1 MPLVDPGTPAQ
12 LSSRVS
18 DAFAARFGHAPAVV
32 GRAPGR
38 VNLIG
43 EHTDYNGGL
52 CLPVALPHATY
63 AAAATRD
70 DGVLRIASAG
80 FDQPWEGRL
89 SDLATGSV
97 TGWASYAAGVVWA
110 LAEDGLAVPGL
121 DVLLDSTVPVGGG
134 LSSSAA
140 VECAVAVAVAA
151 LAGAVLDDDLRH
163 RLLAACIRAESDMAG
178 APTGGMD
185 QAIALFAAPDT
196 ALLLDFGAD
205 SQSPVSLPL
214 QGSGV
219 TLLVINTGVS
229 HALTDGSY
237 GDRRAEC
244 NRAAELLGVP
254 SLSAASGWD
263 GLTDDLLV
271 RRTRHILTENDRVR
285 SVVAALDTGD
295 WAAVGRD
302 FVASHASMRDDFE
315 ISCAELDVA
324 VDAAVQAG
332 ALGARMTGG
341 GFGGSAVALVPE
353 ERVDA
358 VRRAVD
364 TAYVGQGWKAPTYLL
379 ASPGAAAGTVR

>member
-1 MPLVDPGTPAQ
+1 MSLVEPGTSAL
-12 LSSRVS
+12 LSARVS
-18 DAFAARFGHAPAVV
+18 EAFGHRFGRPASVV

-80 FDQPWEGRL
+80 FDEPWEGRL
-89 SDLATGSV
+89 SELAVGSV
-97 TGWASYAAGVVWA
+97 GGWAAYAVGVVWA
-110 LAEDGLAVPGL
+110 LAEDGLRVPGL

-151 LAGAVLDDDLRH
+151 LAGAALDDGLRH
-163 RLLAACIRAESDMAG
+163 RLLAACIRAESEMAG

-185 QAIALFAAPDT
+185 QAIALFAAPET
-196 ALLLDFGAD
+196 ALLLDFGTDTRA
-205 SQSPVSLPL
+205 PVPLPL
-214 QGSGV
+214 DGSGV
-219 TLLVINTGVS
+219 VLLVVNTGVS
-229 HALTDGSY
+229 HALTDGGY
-237 GDRRAEC
+237 GDRRGEC
-244 NRAAELLGVP
+244 DRAAELLGVP
-254 SLSAASGWD
+254 VLSRATGWD
-263 GLTDDLLV
+263 TLSDDVLV

-285 SVVAALDTGD
+285 SVVSSLGAGD
-295 WAAVGRD
+295 WAAVGRT
-302 FVASHASMRDDFE
+302 FTASHASMRDDFE

-358 VRRAVD
+358 VGRAVD
-364 TAYVGQGWKAPTYLL
+364 TAYAGQGWRAPTYLL
-379 ASPGAAAGTVR
+379 VSPGDAASVQ

>member
-1 MPLVDPGTPAQ
+1 M
-12 LSSRVS
+12 
-18 DAFAARFGHAPAVV
+18 V

-89 SDLATGSV
+89 SDLAAGSV
-97 TGWASYAAGVVWA
+97 TGWAAYAAGVVWA
-110 LAEDGLAVPGL
+110 LAEDGLSVPGL

-140 VECAVAVAVAA
+140 VECAVAVAVAH
-151 LAGAVLDDDLRH
+151 LGDAVLDVELRH
-163 RLLAACIRAESDMAG
+163 RLLAACIRAESEMAG

-196 ALLLDFGAD
+196 ALLLDFGND
-205 SQSPVSLPL
+205 TQTPVSLPL

-229 HALTDGSY
+229 HALSDGGY

-244 NRAAELLGVP
+244 HRAAELLGVP
-254 SLSAASGWD
+254 TLSAAPGWD
-263 GLTDDLLV
+263 GLTDDVLV

-285 SVVAALDTGD
+285 SVVAALGIGD

-379 ASPGAAAGTVR
+379 AVPSTAASVL